1 MAESTIGVYAFFAGS
16 ASVIS
21 LAISTVSNALSIIEH
36 EPVVTD
42 LASGRIVANHAV
54 LHTRRADFLS
64 SFLLNE
70 CSIRA
75 VMHATLLMDFHTSHA
90 LGANSGIG
98 VVADQSVS
106 IVATMALSVSL
117 IEVIRASINA
127 LALMKEESL
136 AALMAVVL
144 VMAFVAVLGASSAVS
159 SPFVEEAVTAFS
171 LAGVNGIFVVD
182 RGEPSTGF
190 ASSALS
196 GVGLAGRTLTGSALF
211 ASTVDRD
218 FAFGAAADATV
229 LSEVPSAVA
238 GDASLIIGASFAG
251 PLASLAFKRL
261 FGSIN
266 GEETVFTLAVLDAG
280 VVEFEVGPMTF
291 LAVVRVLGAFLAVAH
306 GTTMA
311 HSLAFRFMVG
321 VSAGLDAS
329 SCQDIVEHLVSAFA
343 GITLT
348 GFVAALAVLHARGA
362 SSHIGGVVVPE
373 SGTAVSLADTIF
385 KPPSP

>member
-16 ASVIS
+16 PSVVS

-42 LASGRIVANHAV
+42 LASGRIFANHAV

-117 IEVIRASINA
+117 IEVIRASIDA

-159 SPFVEEAVTAFS
+159 SPFVEEAVT
-171 LAGVNGIFVVD
+171 
-182 RGEPSTGF
+182 E
-190 ASSALS
+190 
-196 GVGLAGRTLTGSALF
+196 
-211 ASTVDRD
+211 
-218 FAFGAAADATV
+218 
-229 LSEVPSAVA
+229 
-238 GDASLIIGASFAG
+238 
-251 PLASLAFKRL
+251 
-261 FGSIN
+261 
-266 GEETVFTLAVLDAG
+266 
-280 VVEFEVGPMTF
+280 
-291 LAVVRVLGAFLAVAH
+291 
-306 GTTMA
+306 
-311 HSLAFRFMVG
+311 
-321 VSAGLDAS
+321 
-329 SCQDIVEHLVSAFA
+329 
-343 GITLT
+343 
-348 GFVAALAVLHARGA
+348 
-362 SSHIGGVVVPE
+362 
-373 SGTAVSLADTIF
+373 
-385 KPPSP
+385 